1 MDKEA
6 FFCYNVFIEKTLLMK
21 EGKFMKDKRIA
32 TQVVALGGLG
42 EVGKNMYIVEHDN
55 EIIIIDAG
63 VMFPEDNLLGVDY
76 VIQDVSY
83 LKKNEHKIKALFIT
97 HGHEDHIGGIPF
109 LLQAIQIPVI
119 YTPKIAQDLIS
130 KKLVERN
137 IKYDN
142 FQVITPELVVKFK
155 HFTVEFINT
164 THSIPDSFALLIKTP
179 NGNIFETGDFKFD
192 LTPIGPMA
200 DIHKMAQAG
209 LEGVTLLLSD
219 STNALSSGYSKSES
233 AVDGTLNDMISKHH
247 GRVIIAT
254 FASNIYRVKHIAE
267 TCRKYNRK
275 IIVFG
280 RSMENSVE
288 LALNNGLL
296 KDRSLFIDANQA
308 KSLKRNEI
316 CILCTGSQGEPLAAL
331 SRIANGQHKQIS
343 LLNDDLV
350 IFSSS
355 PIPGNAE
362 SINRIINK
370 LYLKGVR
377 VFTNSEFSDIHTSGH
392 AKEEELKWMLRIIKP
407 KYFMP
412 MHGEYRMLKRHTEL
426 GVMCGINPNNTL
438 ICSNGDVIELYNG
451 EVRKSGHIQAG
462 DVYVDGSRVGDIGSV
477 VIKDRKLMS
486 QDGILIT
493 ILNIN
498 TLTRKLLL
506 KPNVTARGFVL
517 VNENQE
523 LMQKIERKIAE
534 VANNFLAKS
543 PYTYT
548 DLKNQIILE
557 LLPFIN
563 SLTGRKP
570 IILPVIME
578 VNQA

>member
-1 MDKEA
+1 ME
-6 FFCYNVFIEKTLLMK
+6 NKT
-21 EGKFMKDKRIA
+21 IA
-32 TQVVALGGLG
+32 TKVVALGGLG
-42 EVGKNMYIVEHDN
+42 EVGKNMYIVEHND
-55 EIIIIDAG
+55 ELLIIDAG

-76 VIQDVSY
+76 VIQDITY
-83 LKKNEHKIKALFIT
+83 LKKNVDKIKGLFIT

-109 LLQAIQIPVI
+109 LLQAIDIPII
-119 YTPKIAQDLIS
+119 YTPKIAKDLIE

-137 IKYDN
+137 INYNNFEIITTDLNVKTKYFD
-142 FQVITPELVVKFK
+142 IS
-155 HFTVEFINT
+155 FINT
-164 THSIPDSFALLIKTP
+164 THSIPDSFALVIKTP
-179 NGNIFETGDFKFD
+179 NGTIFETGDFKFD
-192 LTPIGPMA
+192 LTPVGPMA
-200 DIHKMAQAG
+200 DIHKMAKAG
-209 LEGVTLLLSD
+209 DEGITLLLSD

-233 AVDGTLNDMISKHH
+233 AVDGTINDMISRHH

-254 FASNIYRVKHIAE
+254 FASNIYRIKHIAE
-267 TCRKYNRK
+267 SCKKYNRK
-275 IIVFG
+275 IIIFG

-288 LALNNGLL
+288 LALNNGLITD
-296 KDRSLFIDANQA
+296 KSLFIDANDA

-343 LLNDDLV
+343 LLGDDLV

-362 SINRIINK
+362 SINKIINK

-412 MHGEYRMLKRHTEL
+412 MHGEYRMLKRHTEI
-426 GVMCGINPNNTL
+426 GVLCGVSSENTF
-438 ICSNGDVIELYNG
+438 ICSNGDVIELLNG
-451 EVRKSGHIQAG
+451 EVRKNGTVQAG
-462 DVYVDGSRVGDIGSV
+462 DIYVDGSRVGDIGSV

-523 LMQKIERKIAE
+523 LMQKIERKISE
-534 VANNFLAKS
+534 IVNNFLAKS
-543 PYTYT
+543 PYSYT

-563 SLTGRKP
+563 NLTGRKP

-578 VNQA
+578 VNQI

>member
-1 MDKEA
+1 
-6 FFCYNVFIEKTLLMK
+6 MK
-21 EGKFMKDKRIA
+21 ENNSA
-32 TQVVALGGLG
+32 TRLVALGGLG
-42 EVGKNMYIVEHDN
+42 EVGKNMYIIEHED
-55 EIIIIDAG
+55 EIIIMDAG
-63 VMFPEDNLLGVDY
+63 VMFPEEGLLGVDY
-76 VIQDVSY
+76 VIQDVTY
-83 LKKNEHKIKALFIT
+83 LKKNENKIKGLFIT

-109 LLQAIQIPVI
+109 LLQAVKIPMI
-119 YTPKIAQDLIS
+119 YAPKIAKDLIV
-130 KKLVERN
+130 KKLEERN
-137 IKYDN
+137 FKYDN
-142 FQVITPELVVKFK
+142 YEVITTDLVVETK
-155 HFTVEFINT
+155 HFKVEFVNT
-164 THSIPDSFALLIKTP
+164 THSIPDSFALKVTTP
-179 NGNIFETGDFKFD
+179 NGIIFETGDFKFD

-200 DIHKMAQAG
+200 NIHKMAEAG
-209 LEGVTLLLSD
+209 MEGVTLLLSD

-233 AVDGTLNDMISKHH
+233 AVDEMLNDIIAKHH

-267 TCRKYNRK
+267 TCKKYNRK
-275 IIVFG
+275 IVVFG
-280 RSMENSVE
+280 RSMENSVD
-288 LALNNGLL
+288 LALNNNLI
-296 KDRSLFIDANQA
+296 KDKSLFIDANQA

-331 SRIANGQHKQIS
+331 SRIANGQHRQIS

-377 VFTNSEFSDIHTSGH
+377 VFTNTEFSDIHTSGH
-392 AKEEELKWMLRIIKP
+392 AKEEELKWMLRLIKP

-412 MHGEYRMLKRHTEL
+412 MHGEYRMLKQHAEIGKL
-426 GVMCGINPNNTL
+426 CGIPEENIF
-438 ICSNGDVIELYNG
+438 ICSNGDVVELLNG
-451 EVRKSGHIQAG
+451 EVKRGGTVTAG
-462 DVYVDGSRVGDIGSV
+462 DVYVDGSRIGDIGSN

-498 TLTRKLLL
+498 PLQRKLLL

-523 LMQKIERKIAE
+523 LIQKIEHKIAD
-534 VANNFLAKS
+534 VTTTFLSKN
-543 PYTYT
+543 PYNYT

-578 VNQA
+578 VNQS

>member
-1 MDKEA
+1 MENKS
-6 FFCYNVFIEKTLLMK
+6 NIPTRVI
-21 EGKFMKDKRIA
+21 
-32 TQVVALGGLG
+32 ALGGLG
-42 EVGKNMYIVEHDN
+42 EVGKNMYLIEHDS
-55 EIIIIDAG
+55 EILVIDTG
-63 VMFPEDNLLGVDY
+63 VMFPEDGLLGVDY

-83 LKKNEHKIKALFIT
+83 LKKNASKIKGLFIT

-109 LLQAIQIPVI
+109 LLQAINIPKI
-119 YTPKIAQDLIS
+119 YTPKIAKDLIE
-130 KKLVERN
+130 KKLVEKN
-137 IKYDN
+137 IKYEN
-142 FQVITPELVVKFK
+142 YEIITPELEVKTKYFDIT
-155 HFTVEFINT
+155 FVNT
-164 THSIPDSFALLIKTP
+164 THSIPDSYAFLIKTP
-179 NGNIFETGDFKFD
+179 NGTIFETGDFKFD
-192 LTPIGPMA
+192 LTPVGPMA

-209 LEGVTLLLSD
+209 ASGVTLLLSD

-233 AVDGTLNDMISKHH
+233 AVDSTLNDMIGRHY

-254 FASNIYRVKHIAE
+254 FASNIYRIKHIVE
-267 TCRKYNRK
+267 TCKKYNRK

-280 RSMENSVE
+280 RSMENSIE
-288 LALNNGLL
+288 LALNNGLIND
-296 KDRSLFIDANQA
+296 KSLFIEANDA

-343 LLNDDLV
+343 LLGDDLV
-350 IFSSS
+350 IFSSN

-362 SINRIINK
+362 SINKIINK
-370 LYLKGVR
+370 LYLKGVK
-377 VFTNSEFSDIHTSGH
+377 VFTNSEFSDVHTSGH

-412 MHGEYRMLKRHTEL
+412 MHGEYRMLKRHAEIGIDC
-426 GVMCGINPNNTL
+426 GVKQENTF
-438 ICSNGDVIELYNG
+438 ICSNGDVLELLNG
-451 EVRKSGHIQAG
+451 TVKKNGTVQAG

-486 QDGILIT
+486 GDGILIT

-523 LMQKIERKIAE
+523 LMHQIEKKIAE
-534 VANNFLAKS
+534 VVNNFLAKG

-563 SLTGRKP
+563 NLTGRKP

-578 VNQA
+578 VNQANN

>member
-1 MDKEA
+1 ME
-6 FFCYNVFIEKTLLMK
+6 NKT
-21 EGKFMKDKRIA
+21 IA
-32 TQVVALGGLG
+32 TKVVALGGLG
-42 EVGKNMYIVEHDN
+42 EVGKNMYIVEHND
-55 EIIIIDAG
+55 ELLIIDAG

-76 VIQDVSY
+76 VIQDITY
-83 LKKNEHKIKALFIT
+83 LKKNIDKIKGLFIT

-109 LLQAIQIPVI
+109 LLQAINIPVI
-119 YTPKIAQDLIS
+119 YTPKIAKDLIE

-137 IKYDN
+137 INYNNFEIITTDLNVKTKYFD
-142 FQVITPELVVKFK
+142 IS
-155 HFTVEFINT
+155 FINT
-164 THSIPDSFALLIKTP
+164 THSIPDSFALVIKTP
-179 NGNIFETGDFKFD
+179 NGTIFETGDFKFD
-192 LTPIGPMA
+192 LTPVGPMA
-200 DIHKMAQAG
+200 DIHKMAKAG
-209 LEGVTLLLSD
+209 DEGITLLLSD

-233 AVDGTLNDMISKHH
+233 AVDGTINDMIGKHH

-254 FASNIYRVKHIAE
+254 FASNIYRIKHIAE
-267 TCRKYNRK
+267 SCKKYNRK
-275 IIVFG
+275 IIIFG

-288 LALNNGLL
+288 LALNNGLITD
-296 KDRSLFIDANQA
+296 KSLFIDANDA

-343 LLNDDLV
+343 LLGDDLV

-362 SINRIINK
+362 SINKIINK

-412 MHGEYRMLKRHTEL
+412 MHGEYRMLKRHTEI
-426 GVMCGINPNNTL
+426 GVLCGVSSENTF
-438 ICSNGDVIELYNG
+438 ICSNGDVIELLNG
-451 EVRKSGHIQAG
+451 EVRKNGTVQAG
-462 DVYVDGSRVGDIGSV
+462 DIYVDGSRVGDIGSV

-523 LMQKIERKIAE
+523 LMQKIERKISE
-534 VANNFLAKS
+534 VVNSFLAKS
-543 PYTYT
+543 PYSYT

-563 SLTGRKP
+563 NLTGRKP

-578 VNQA
+578 VNQS